1 MPDLH
6 LEDISFSYRS
16 GPAIISNMTA
26 TLPQGSIT
34 AVTGPSGCGKS
45 TLLYLLGLMLRP
57 ATGRVLLG
65 PDTVSHYSDS
75 HRSRIRA
82 ESIGF
87 VFQDAALDPSRSV
100 LDNVLEPT
108 LYHPLHNRRDR
119 RTRALELLDRFGVR
133 LPPRRRPGEISGG
146 QAQRVGLCRA
156 LINEPE
162 VMLADEPTGNLD
174 PDTAELVLG
183 ALKTAAHQDGAAV
196 VIVTHSRAL
205 TDSCDARLSFGTD
218 PRAGSK
224 RVD

>member
-6 LEDISFSYRS
+6 LENVSFRYGS
-16 GPAIISNMTA
+16 GPAILSNMTA

-57 ATGRVLLG
+57 ATGRILLG

-100 LDNVLEPT
+100 LDNVIEPT
-108 LYHPLHNRRDR
+108 LYHPIHKRRDR
-119 RTRALELLDRFGVR
+119 RTRALDLLDRFGVH
-133 LPPRRRPGEISGG
+133 LPPRRRPGEVSGG

-156 LINEPE
+156 LVNDPE
-162 VMLADEPTGNLD
+162 VVLADEPTGNLD
-174 PDTAELVLG
+174 PDTAKLVFG
-183 ALKTAAHQDGAAV
+183 ALKAAAHQDGAAV
-196 VIVTHSRAL
+196 VIVTHSRDLA
-205 TDSCDARLSFGTD
+205 DSCDTRLSFGAES
-218 PRAGSK
+218 PAEPKSA
-224 RVD
+224 V